1 MPNRSELALPAI
13 RSNSTATAENAWLL
27 VSVCAT
33 GAILS
38 IYQAACAIPFDQM
51 PTLIAQVPWG

>member
-1 MPNRSELALPAI
+1 MPNRSELALPAV
-13 RSNSTATAENAWLL
+13 RSNASTTAENAWLV

-38 IYQAACAIPFDQM
+38 IYQAACAIPLDQV